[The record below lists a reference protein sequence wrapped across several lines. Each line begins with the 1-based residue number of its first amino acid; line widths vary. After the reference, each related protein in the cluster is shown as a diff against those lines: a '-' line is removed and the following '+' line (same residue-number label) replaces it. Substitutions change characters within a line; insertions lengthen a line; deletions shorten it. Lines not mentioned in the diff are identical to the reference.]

1 MKCNKTVVIRLIG
14 YLYISVLSVGTI
26 LLNKADIEQSILSNG
41 LLAIISVFMAGYGVN
56 YKNITLKK
64 RIINI
69 LITLAYGG
77 IMYYFWT
84 I

>member
-77 IMYYFWT
+77 IMYYFWN